1 MEIVQRNNKYFLQL
15 ANGEL
20 ELSEQQVKK
29 RVERGD
35 KLREYLQ
42 KLESKEQPKI
52 PIKEE
57 PKPGAKPSA
66 KTAQTF
72 ITSGKYFD
80 NLIREFEEIYR
91 TSEEKEEAAE
101 KLIRFCNNAILKL
114 QHDRKNPKTD
124 HVVIDYYVLSWSR
137 VISFIQSL
145 TNTEPAEPPAAVVQE
160 AVIEKPKDLTKQ
172 LVIIQLM
179 QAEGIFP
186 ISNALEGINQTDIL
200 NLIGGVIDAKAE
212 DIELAFGQASAI
224 LLKRDITKEN
234 FEERVT
240 LIEELE
246 AYFEQLPYSNIISR
260 IKVLHKAYK
269 NTKL

>member
-20 ELSEQQVKK
+20 ELTEQQVKK
-29 RVERGD
+29 RLERGD

-42 KLESKEQPKI
+42 KLENKEQPKI

-57 PKPGAKPSA
+57 PKPGAKSSP
-66 KTAQTF
+66 KTAETF

-80 NLIREFEEIYR
+80 NLIREFEYIYR
-91 TSEEKEEAAE
+91 TSEEKEEAAD

-145 TNTEPAEPPAAVVQE
+145 TNTEPAEQPAPIVQE
-160 AVIEKPKDLTKQ
+160 PVGANPKDLTKQ
-172 LVIIQLM
+172 LLIIQLM

-186 ISNALEGINQTDIL
+186 ISNALEGINQSDVL
-200 NLIGGVIDAKAE
+200 SLIAGVIDATPE
-212 DIELAFGQASAI
+212 DIALAFGNASGI

-234 FEERVT
+234 IEERIK
-240 LIEELE
+240 LLEELE

-260 IKVLHKAYK
+260 IKVLLKAYN
-269 NTKL
+269 NTNL